1 MKLAIIQKVAI
12 FLDLTTYP
20 NYQITLDNVLNRTDE
35 FKVMQNQ
42 VKKIPMVKGLCS
54 RISLWKPEHQCH
66 GQVIRTICNLALN
79 DLKRLNEKNKMRKGQ
94 YDCFIANKFNIETDV
109 LAPICTTRRLD
120 KGLPFYKN

>member
-1 MKLAIIQKVAI
+1 MKLAIIQKVAL
-12 FLDLTTYP
+12 FLDLTTYT
-20 NYQITLDNVLNRTDE
+20 NQQVTLDDVLKTNFRTDE
-35 FKVMQNQ
+35 FKIIQNQ

-109 LAPICTTRRLD
+109 LGKYIL
-120 KGLPFYKN
+120 K